1 MPLLSL
7 MSEEVDQQDE
17 RGAYADDECNGEDDL
32 KYADPPREM
41 RGVVGLA
48 ACAPEGHAQGV
59 IDGK

>member
-48 ACAPEGHAQGV
+48 A
-59 IDGK
+59 